1 MLMNYLSISM
11 YAIALKMWPGS
22 LTVLHTFY
30 YTGENRIIYC
40 LELVDFFSSYN
51 KI

>member
-1 MLMNYLSISM
+1 M
-11 YAIALKMWPGS
+11 YVIALKMWPGS
-22 LTVLHTFY
+22 LTVLHTFLLY
-30 YTGENRIIYC
+30 RGKQGNV